1 MKTLIIAVM
10 GLAVALTLTL
20 TPQPAEDVAEALLLG
35 ELNNDRAEGAPQQS
49 VVAAWTMRDLLAI
62 EASTVDHR
70 PTVLLAAAVLILG
83 LGTLTNLRGTNPT
96 HATPVAAVPTPDRDT
111 GTHDATLATSEEH
124 GDQPEDAQLVDR

>member
-1 MKTLIIAVM
+1 MKMLIIAVM
-10 GLAVALTLTL
+10 GLAVALTLML
-20 TPQPAEDVAEALLLG
+20 TPRPAEDVAEALRLG

-83 LGTLTNLRGTNPT
+83 LGTLTNLRNTNPT
-96 HATPVAAVPTPDRDT
+96 LAMPVA
-111 GTHDATLATSEEH
+111 E